1 MSEADD
7 RLSEFLGV
15 TPTAPEPT
23 SPGFEPT
30 TGPEL
35 LAAPSAGLGL
45 AGVALVAP
53 VVAGAALFFVTSFY
67 VSLGICVATVL
78 VTAIL
83 LCVDAFRLA
92 RNDSTARYGGGW
104 ETLFIGLILCWI
116 VAFPFAFHRRSRFA
130 KPNLT
135 IPAVAIALFFT
146 GGPFLYS
153 LIVPPEL
160 PTCTSGEVAQVVE
173 RIVRQS
179 SRGPTVKSVDG
190 FRELSFDR
198 EANQRNGQCVVHTDA
213 GEVEVKY
220 VVRWLDRDRR
230 QFEVRI
236 PAPELPSCTSPEVTQ
251 LLNQI
256 IRKSSIG
263 PSVKSIDGFRE
274 VRFDPK
280 ANNRQGRCV
289 VHTDEGEIDFQYEVH
304 WSQKEQGRFEVIAQ
318 PVNRAPQTPTRP
330 TVEPPTPT

>member
-1 MSEADD
+1 LPS
-7 RLSEFLGV
+7 V
-15 TPTAPEPT
+15 
-23 SPGFEPT
+23 
-30 TGPEL
+30 
-35 LAAPSAGLGL
+35 PSAGVGL

-67 VSLGICVATVL
+67 VSLGINGATVL
-78 VTAIL
+78 VTSIL

-92 RNDSTARYGGGW
+92 RKDPSVRYGGGW
-104 ETLFIGLILCWI
+104 EALFIGMIFIWI
-116 VAFPFAFHRRSRFA
+116 IGFPFAFYRRSRFA

-135 IPAVAIALFFT
+135 IPAIAVALFFA
-146 GGPFLYS
+146 GGPFLYR
-153 LIVPPEL
+153 LLVPPDL
-160 PTCTSGEVAQVVE
+160 PACTSAEVAQVVD

-179 SRGPTVKSVDG
+179 SLGPSVKSIDG

-198 EANQRNGQCVVHTDA
+198 EATERHGQCVVHTDA
-213 GEVEVKY
+213 QEIEVKY
-220 VVRWLDRDRR
+220 LVRWMDRSTR

-236 PAPELPSCTSPEVTQ
+236 PAPEVPSCTSPEVTQ

-256 IRKSSIG
+256 IRKTSIG

-289 VHTDEGEIDFQYEVH
+289 VHTDEGDIDFQYEVH
-304 WSQKEQGRFEVIAQ
+304 WSQKVEGRFEVIAQ
-318 PVNRAPQTPTRP
+318 PVNPAPETPTRP
-330 TVEPPTPT
+330 PLAPPTPT